1 MAWSEANTL
10 EKSVI
15 LAIQRKPLSIT
26 DIAKNVK
33 RAKPTISE
41 TVKRLIIQDIVV
53 KTYEYGKDAR
63 KTKIQVNKR
72 RVKIEKTHKFYLT
85 YFFLSIIPFV
95 ISFILSIILEQ
106 YFLLIGCSMGI
117 LPPLL
122 FILYEAYVKED
133 KVVVYKNPKT
143 LKKEKQEDLE
153 NC

>member
-143 LKKEKQEDLE
+143 FKKEKQEDLE

>member
-1 MAWSEANTL
+1 MAWDEADIL
-10 EKSVI
+10 EKDII
-15 LAIQRKPLSIT
+15 LTIQKKPLSIT
-26 DIAKNVK
+26 EIAKVIE
-33 RAKPTISE
+33 RAKPTVSE
-41 TVKRLIIQDIVV
+41 AVKRLMKQEIVV

-63 KTKIQVNKR
+63 KTKIQVNKK

-95 ISFILSIILEQ
+95 ISFVLSVIFKQ

-122 FILYEAYVKED
+122 FILYEVYIKED
-133 KVVVYKNPKT
+133 KVVVYKNPKPI
-143 LKKEKQEDLE
+143 KKEEEGDLE